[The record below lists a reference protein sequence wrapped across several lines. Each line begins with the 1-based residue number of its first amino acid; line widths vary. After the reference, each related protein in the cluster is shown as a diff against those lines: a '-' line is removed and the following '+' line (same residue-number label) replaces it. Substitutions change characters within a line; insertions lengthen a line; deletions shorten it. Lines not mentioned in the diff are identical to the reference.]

1 MRILP
6 SSADCEA
13 LASFGPEDDREAAMW
28 NAIVALVYSV
38 GAMPSELANARWKDA
53 DRPKVG
59 QWALTL
65 RGKAARQVP
74 VLTWSS
80 DRLREYERLSQPYLT
95 DELMFPSDKK
105 RFVDVASSEIRR
117 RSRILGITPTAT
129 PTTIRRA
136 CVRDLIRAGATLED
150 VADLL
155 GVKRLDAFN
164 WFVKSLFLPTD

>member
-13 LASFGPEDDREAAMW
+13 LASFEPEDDREAAMW
-28 NAIVALVYSV
+28 NAIVALIYSV
-38 GAMPSELANARWKDA
+38 GAMPSELAKVRWKDA

-59 QWALTL
+59 QWVL
-65 RGKAARQVP
+65 RLEGQAARQVP
-74 VLTWSS
+74 VLGWSS
-80 DRLREYERLSQPYLT
+80 DRLRTYERLCRPIP
-95 DELMFPSDKK
+95 EAGLMFPSDKK

-117 RSRILGITPTAT
+117 RSRILGISPTAT

-164 WFVKSLFLPTD
+164 RFVKSLFPPTD

>member
-13 LASFGPEDDREAAMW
+13 LASFGPEDDREVAMW
-28 NAIVALVYSV
+28 NAIVALIYSV
-38 GAMPSELANARWKDA
+38 GAMPSELAKVRWSDA
-53 DRPKVG
+53 DRPTVG
-59 QWALTL
+59 QWVLTL
-65 RGKAARQVP
+65 GGQAARRVP

-80 DRLREYERLSQPYLT
+80 DRLRQYERLSRPNRA
-95 DELMFPSDKK
+95 DGLMFPSDKK
-105 RFVDVASSEIRR
+105 RFVDVASAEVRR
-117 RSRILGITPTAT
+117 RSGILGIFPTAT

-136 CVRDLIRAGATLED
+136 CVRDLIQAGATLES

-164 WFVKSLFLPTD
+164 RFVKSLFPPAD